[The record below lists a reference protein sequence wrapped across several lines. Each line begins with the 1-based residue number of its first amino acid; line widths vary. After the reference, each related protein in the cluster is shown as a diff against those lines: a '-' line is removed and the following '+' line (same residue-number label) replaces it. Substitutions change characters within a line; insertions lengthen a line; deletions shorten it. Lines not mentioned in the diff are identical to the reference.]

1 MHRTGTRT
9 ALTGALM
16 LRLAGGLLLAPAA
29 AWDPGNRTGIDCPR
43 ARSRGPKRIS
53 IGAGSRSA
61 AEPVDE

>member
-1 MHRTGTRT
+1 MHATGTRT

-16 LRLAGGLLLAPAA
+16 LRLAGGLRLAPVA
-29 AWDPGNRTGIDCPR
+29 AWDPGNRTGIDRLR

-53 IGAGSRSA
+53 IGAGSRSE